1 MATRTFWSEP
11 KGMVLGPG
19 NASSDLHEKPD
30 PPDVI
35 RFSNHYGTIDT
46 EDPLYEAKLKW
57 IDGVRSSYGVREI
70 SEAEAEA
77 VNDPTAISCPA
88 SETCDWRGPAAARD
102 MHILA
107 HRPPDGE
114 SYEPPRSVTYGTGY

>member
-1 MATRTFWSEP
+1 MATRTFWSES

-19 NASSDLHEKPD
+19 NPSRDLHVKPD

-35 RFSNHYGTIDT
+35 RFTNHYGTIDT
-46 EDPLYEAKLKW
+46 EDPLYETKLKW

-77 VNDPTAISCPA
+77 VNDPTAIPCPV
-88 SETCDWRGPAAARD
+88 SESCDWTGPAAAHD
-102 MHILA
+102 PHILA
-107 HRPPDGE
+107 HRPGAD
-114 SYEPPRSVTYGTGY
+114 YFEPPKRVTYGTGY